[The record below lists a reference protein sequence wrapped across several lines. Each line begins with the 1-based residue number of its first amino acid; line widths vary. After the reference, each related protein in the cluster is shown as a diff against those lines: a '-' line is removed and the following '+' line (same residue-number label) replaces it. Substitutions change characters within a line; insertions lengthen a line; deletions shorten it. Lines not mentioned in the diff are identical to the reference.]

1 MSIDVLPQVPPDSR
15 RDYLVRSLRDAIV
28 RGDLK
33 PGDRLVERDISERTG
48 VSRGP
53 VREALRQLEQE
64 GLIVSVPYRG
74 TRVMGVTQ
82 EEVEGILVP
91 VRLVLERF
99 AFARVL
105 PQLTEADFDE
115 LEGIIG
121 EIRSAA
127 EAADV
132 EAMVD
137 ADLRFHQRIVERAG
151 HQCRQV
157 WQSIVPRVRAY
168 FYRDGFRHATLSHL
182 TEEHQELLQ
191 AMRTGDPERVLD
203 LLDGHIQ
210 ETATLGEA
218 KRPSRP
224 RKGRA

>member
-1 MSIDVLPQVPPDSR
+1 MSIDALPQVPPDSR

-53 VREALRQLEQE
+53 VREALRRLEQE
-64 GLIVSVPYRG
+64 GLILSFPYRG

-105 PQLTEADFDE
+105 PELTEDDFAE
-115 LEGIIG
+115 LEGVLAEIG
-121 EIRSAA
+121 TAA

-151 HQCRQV
+151 HQCLQV

-168 FYRDGFRHATLSHL
+168 FYRDGFRHAELRHL
-182 TEEHQELLQ
+182 TEEHRELLE
-191 AMRTGDPERVLD
+191 AMRSGEIERVLS

-218 KRPSRP
+218 GKPS
-224 RKGRA
+224 GRRSKA

>member
-64 GLIVSVPYRG
+64 GLIVSIPYRG

-105 PQLTEADFDE
+105 PDLKEADFEE
-115 LEGIIG
+115 LEGIIA
-121 EIRSAA
+121 EIRSAVD
-127 EAADV
+127 AADV

-151 HQCRQV
+151 HQCLQV

-168 FYRDGFRHATLSHL
+168 FYRDGFRHASLEHL
-182 TEEHQELLQ
+182 TEEHHELLD
-191 AMRTGDPERVLD
+191 AMRSGELDRVLP
-203 LLDGHIQ
+203 LLDGHIH
-210 ETATLGEA
+210 ETATLGGA
-218 KRPSRP
+218 KKPARSR
-224 RKGRA
+224 KSRA